1 MEEFTKFLGKE
12 IQERQEGENEMNR
25 ILLVED
31 DSAIVKN
38 LVDIL
43 QREGFSVD
51 TATGQSDAMEL
62 LEKERYDLCLLDISL
77 KEGNGFAVCRA
88 IKDKDDTPVIFLTAS
103 GDEYSVVAG
112 FDMGADDYVKKPF
125 RPRELIS
132 RIRSVLRRT
141 GKHQS
146 VIEIENLSV
155 DSVKGVIR
163 KRGEEIFLS
172 ALEYRL
178 LLVFLNHRGMVLSR
192 SKLLEE
198 IWDIAGDFVN
208 DNTLTVYIKRL
219 RDKIEDDPQ
228 HPTIIRTVRGL
239 GYKAGD

>member
-1 MEEFTKFLGKE
+1 MG
-12 IQERQEGENEMNR
+12 EGEKIMNW

-31 DSAIVKN
+31 DMAIVKN

-43 QREGFSVD
+43 EREGFLVD
-51 TATGQSDAMEL
+51 SASGQRDALNL
-62 LEKERYDLCLLDISL
+62 LEKKRYDLCLLDISL

-88 IKDKDDTPVIFLTAS
+88 IKDKGDTPVIFLTAS

-132 RIRSVLRRT
+132 RIRSVLRRS

-163 KRGEEIFLS
+163 KSGEEIFLS

-192 SKLLEE
+192 SQLLEE

-228 HPTIIRTVRGL
+228 HPTIIRTIRGL
-239 GYKAGD
+239 GYKAGE

>member
-1 MEEFTKFLGKE
+1 
-12 IQERQEGENEMNR
+12 MNR

-51 TATGQSDAMEL
+51 TASGQSDAMDL

-77 KEGNGFAVCRA
+77 KEGNGFAICRA
-88 IKDKDDTPVIFLTAS
+88 IKDRDDTPVIFLTAS

-132 RIRSVLRRT
+132 RIRSVLRRS

-163 KRGEEIFLS
+163 KNGEEIFLS